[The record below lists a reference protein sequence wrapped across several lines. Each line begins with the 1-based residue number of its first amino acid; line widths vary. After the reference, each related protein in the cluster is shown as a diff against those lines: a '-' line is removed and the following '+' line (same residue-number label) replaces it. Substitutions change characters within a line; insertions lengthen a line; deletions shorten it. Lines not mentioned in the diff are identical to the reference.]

1 MPQSVPSSGYVHI
14 TAYRNW
20 WIHREFWKHLSLS
33 VASPTLSVCENLV
46 CYESK
51 GIGHELLTAV
61 IVIVTF
67 WESKCLLKGRRGRPK
82 KLLGPAIS
90 HWGNGTGDKKRTE
103 WIWKVWGMT
112 VKSANELCT
121 SSTTNK
127 RLMYNGSLNQ
137 IITGRVSKCS
147 INAASRI
154 FRSLEYFGQAL
165 SKCSIV
171 SGQPHRRQSGQ
182 SSRPI
187 VWRLLGQCYS
197 KTQPV

>member
-67 WESKCLLKGRRGRPK
+67 WESKCLLKGRRGRLRNYLG
-82 KLLGPAIS
+82 LLFLIG
-90 HWGNGTGDKKRTE
+90 GMELGTKRERNEYGRYEE
-103 WIWKVWGMT
+103 WQWNRQMNYVQA
-112 VKSANELCT
+112 V
-121 SSTTNK
+121 
-127 RLMYNGSLNQ
+127 Q
-137 IITGRVSKCS
+137 P
-147 INAASRI
+147 INASCTMGRWI
-154 FRSLEYFGQAL
+154 
-165 SKCSIV
+165 
-171 SGQPHRRQSGQ
+171 
-182 SSRPI
+182 
-187 VWRLLGQCYS
+187 RLLQGECPSVVLMLPQGS
-197 KTQPV
+197 FAH